1 MKEVFLI
8 LLIIQI
14 TTFIITIETDELKY
28 YYKDYIK
35 SQGYKLEEHE
45 IITEDGYFLNL
56 WHIVQNLPVDKNKI
70 IFIQPGFM
78 CSAWVFFQLGKNS
91 LPFLLIE
98 KGYDVWIAN
107 NRGTLFSLE
116 HISKNSEE
124 LNSDYWDFSMDEN
137 VLYDLPTN
145 IDYIK
150 EVTGAKKINFIGHSQ
165 GTTIFYMLYMH
176 NPSYVE
182 SSINKYISLGTVPNI
197 AHTTFLPIQML
208 DKVYGLLEIA
218 QPLTKAIIFNEKQ
231 RKLLSNICK
240 NKPNLCKKAFEAAA
254 SLTPTN
260 KIKYETIYPF
270 LYYYPAGTSSD
281 TMLHWSQ
288 IHQSKKL
295 VYFNPEYSS
304 NKELKEYDISVLKN
318 WKIKAFIQRSDCD
331 TFSSYDDVTDL
342 YNTIKNKSYIQLL
355 DTPLYGHTDALC
367 SESAINDIY
376 IPLFNFL
383 EEE

>member
-1 MKEVFLI
+1 MKVSFLI
-8 LLIIQI
+8 LLIFQI
-14 TTFIITIETDELKY
+14 LFFTISIETDELEY

-45 IITEDGYFLNL
+45 VITEDGYILNL
-56 WHIVQNLPVDKNKI
+56 WHIVKNLSFDKNKV

-78 CSAWVFFQLGKNS
+78 CSSWVFFQLGKNS

-107 NRGTLFSLE
+107 NRGTLFSME

-124 LNSDYWDFSMDEN
+124 LNGDYWDFSMDEN
-137 VLYDLPTN
+137 VIYDLPAN

-150 EVTGAKKINFIGHSQ
+150 QTTGAKKINYIGHSQ

-197 AHTTFLPIQML
+197 AHTNYLPIQML
-208 DKVYGLLEIA
+208 DKVYGLLEMA
-218 QPLTKAIIFNEKQ
+218 QPFTKAIIFNPTQ
-231 RKLLSNICK
+231 RKILSSICK
-240 NKPNLCKKAFEAAA
+240 NKPNLCRTAFEAAA
-254 SLTPTN
+254 SLSPTN
-260 KIKYETIYPF
+260 RIKYETVYPF

-288 IHQSKKL
+288 IHQEKKL
-295 VYFNPEYSS
+295 VYFNPEYNS
-304 NKELKEYDISVLKN
+304 NKEAKEYDISVIKN
-318 WKIKAFIQRSDCD
+318 WKIKALIQRSDCD

-342 YNTIKNKSYIQLL
+342 YDLIEKKSYIKLL
-355 DTPLYGHTDALC
+355 DTKLYGHTDDLC
-367 SESAINDIY
+367 AESAINDVY
-376 IPLFNFL
+376 IPIFDFL
-383 EEE
+383 EE